1 MWLPFCS
8 KSAQESKQ
16 RVTIGWILNTSNFG
30 PSEID
35 AGEGPEP
42 GVRGFRSSRPLCPF
56 RGSGTAQTPVDDA
69 VLLCRFLQPGLDGM
83 WLHQQP
89 TAGKPPSDR

>member
-1 MWLPFCS
+1 MDLIP
-8 KSAQESKQ
+8 
-16 RVTIGWILNTSNFG
+16 SNFG

-42 GVRGFRSSRPLCPF
+42 GVRGFRSPRPLCPF

-69 VLLCRFLQPGLDGM
+69 GSYSQDWMECGYISSRRPANLPL
-83 WLHQQP
+83 
-89 TAGKPPSDR
+89 TGKVHEDHDSTRNDY